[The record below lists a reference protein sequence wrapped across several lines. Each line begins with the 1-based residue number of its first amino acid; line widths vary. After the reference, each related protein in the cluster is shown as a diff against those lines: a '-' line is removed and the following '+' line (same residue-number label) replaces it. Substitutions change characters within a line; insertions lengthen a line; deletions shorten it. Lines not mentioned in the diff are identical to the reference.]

1 MNEYAE
7 SKNFKLIKLINGED
21 LICTIEE
28 EKGADHIQVI
38 YPLKMQVIP
47 RMSNNGIEESLNLSP
62 WIYPYTET
70 QSFQIPAS
78 SIMLI
83 ADVSPGLSRYYEYV
97 LKKIDQ
103 KDDINNDEIHDEILE
118 SIKPNSKL
126 LH

>member
-1 MNEYAE
+1 MNTFAE
-7 SKNFKLIKLINGED
+7 TKNFKLIKLINGED
-21 LICTIEE
+21 LICSIEE
-28 EKGADHIQVI
+28 EKDAKHIQVV

-62 WIYPYTET
+62 WIHPYTET
-70 QSFQIPAS
+70 HSFQIPSS

-83 ADVSPGLSRYYEYV
+83 TDVSPGLSRYYEYV

-103 KDDINNDEIHDEILE
+103 EDYIDNDEIHDEILE
-118 SIKPNSKL
+118 SIKPNNKL

>member
-1 MNEYAE
+1 
-7 SKNFKLIKLINGED
+7 
-21 LICTIEE
+21 
-28 EKGADHIQVI
+28 
-38 YPLKMQVIP
+38 MQVIP

-97 LKKIDQ
+97 LGKMDQ
-103 KDDINNDEIHDEILE
+103 EDDINNDEIHDEILE

>member
-1 MNEYAE
+1 MNIFAE
-7 SKNFKLIKLINGED
+7 SKKFKLIKLINGED

-28 EKGADHIQVI
+28 EKGADHIQVM

-62 WIYPYTET
+62 WIHPYTET

>member
-1 MNEYAE
+1 MNIFAE
-7 SKNFKLIKLINGED
+7 SKKFKLIKLINGED

-28 EKGADHIQVI
+28 EKGADHIQVM

>member
-1 MNEYAE
+1 MNIFAE
-7 SKNFKLIKLINGED
+7 SKKFKLIKLINGED

-28 EKGADHIQVI
+28 EKGADHIQVM

-62 WIYPYTET
+62 WIHPYTET

-118 SIKPNSKL
+118 SIKPDSKL

>member
-1 MNEYAE
+1 MNIFTE
-7 SKNFKLIKLINGED
+7 SKKFKLIKLINGED

-118 SIKPNSKL
+118 SIKPDSKL